1 MSPIMQK
8 WKRRISDAIYAA
20 DPNRSRWEG
29 AVNKSPKQTSP
40 HPVGKRN
47 GIAPKS

>member
-1 MSPIMQK
+1 MQK

-20 DPNRSRWEG
+20 DSNRSRWEG
-29 AVNKSPKQTSP
+29 AVNKSTKQASP
-40 HPVGKRN
+40 RQAGKRN